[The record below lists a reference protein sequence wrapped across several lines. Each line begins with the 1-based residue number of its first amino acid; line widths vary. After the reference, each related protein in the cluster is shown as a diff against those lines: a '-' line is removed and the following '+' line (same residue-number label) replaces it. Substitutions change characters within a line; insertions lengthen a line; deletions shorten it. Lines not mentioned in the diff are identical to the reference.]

1 MITLGIDPGTTRIG
15 YGVVKQSGNNLACL
29 DYGILKTS
37 SDKLVGFKEAA
48 EQLKELID
56 KHKPDQA
63 GIEKLFFFKN
73 QKTVMAVSEMRG
85 VLLLTLAENNIPIQE
100 FTPLQ
105 VKQSVSAYGRA
116 EKAQIQRIVQLL
128 LSLKEPVKPDDAADA
143 LAIAICCTNNKIWK
157 VFKFGR
163 KQT

>member
-48 EQLKELID
+48 EQLKELIN

-143 LAIAICCTNNKIWK
+143 LAIAICCTNNKI
-157 VFKFGR
+157 
-163 KQT
+163 

>member
-15 YGVVKQSGNNLACL
+15 YGVVRQDKNCL
-29 DYGILKTS
+29 VCIDYGILKVG
-37 SDKLVGFKEAA
+37 SDKFTGFKEAS
-48 EQLKELID
+48 EELKKLIK
-56 KHKPDQA
+56 KHNPDQA

-116 EKAQIQRIVQLL
+116 EKAQMQRIVQLL

-143 LAIAICCTNNKIWK
+143 LAIAICCANS
-157 VFKFGR
+157 VVY
-163 KQT
+163 

>member
-1 MITLGIDPGTTRIG
+1 MITLGIDPGTTKIG
-15 YGVVKQSGNNLACL
+15 YGVVRQDKNRLVCL
-29 DYGILKTS
+29 DYGILKVG
-37 SDKLVGFKEAA
+37 SDKLTGFKEASR
-48 EQLKELID
+48 ELKKLII

-85 VLLLTLAENNIPIQE
+85 VLLLSLTENNIPIQE

-116 EKAQIQRIVQLL
+116 EKAQMQRIVQLL
-128 LSLKEPVKPDDAADA
+128 LGLKEPIRPDDAADA
-143 LAIAICCTNNKIWK
+143 LAIAICCANN
-157 VFKFGR
+157 R
-163 KQT
+163 M